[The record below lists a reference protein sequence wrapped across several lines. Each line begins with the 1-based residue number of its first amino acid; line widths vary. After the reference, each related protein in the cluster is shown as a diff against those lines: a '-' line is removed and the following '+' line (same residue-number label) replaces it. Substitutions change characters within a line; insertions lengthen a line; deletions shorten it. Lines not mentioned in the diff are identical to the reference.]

1 MRYIISPSQFHSLV
15 YRYLT
20 EIFSKEDF
28 RNYKNPHVEDGSVW
42 RVEIHTD
49 DGERSM
55 SYFWY
60 GPGEDDD
67 GNLHNGMGS
76 LYIDSNLVDNLRIN
90 LNVRESKII
99 DILAD
104 WVSEKLN
111 VEIDEVGITREPGN
125 RSVY

>member
-1 MRYIISPSQFHSLV
+1 MV

-28 RNYKNPHVEDGSVW
+28 RNFKNPYVEDGSVW
-42 RVEIHTD
+42 RVEIYTD
-49 DGERSM
+49 DGEHPM

-67 GNLHNGMGS
+67 GNPHNGMGS
-76 LYIDSNLVDNLRIN
+76 LYIDSNLVDNLRIS

-99 DILAD
+99 DIIAD

-111 VEIDEVGITREPGN
+111 VEIDEVDITREPGN